1 MNLYDEIS
9 KVAYEIWLKK
19 GMPAGNDMEN
29 WLEAE
34 QIVYASLR
42 QRDDSSIESIAYSVT
57 TVAPISDQSISDQP
71 ISDQPISTGAT
82 EEKPAEKKKRG
93 PYKKKQLETDKK
105 ATKKAN
111 TESKKTEKKPS
122 SRKQRAE

>member
-42 QRDDSSIESIAYSVT
+42 QKNDPTIKDVTYSVATIASVSKEVPEKDILNPDSSSASESDV
-57 TVAPISDQSISDQP
+57 VPIV
-71 ISDQPISTGAT
+71 
-82 EEKPAEKKKRG
+82 KKKRG
-93 PYKKKQLETDKK
+93 PYKKRKASTEKKTRATKDK
-105 ATKKAN
+105 ATEKKG
-111 TESKKTEKKPS
+111 TRGRKKKTE
-122 SRKQRAE
+122 